1 MIRMDAAAIEAFLA
15 KHFPQAAGLVQ
26 IENITENQVDVR
38 LPIGEQHLRPGGTVS
53 GPTLMTLADTA
64 VYFLVLAHLGP
75 VALAVTTHLSIDFL
89 RRPRPDADVLG
100 TADLLKLGR
109 RLAVGTV
116 TLRSEGDPAPV
127 AHASVTYALPPETG
141 QQGPITP

>member
-1 MIRMDAAAIEAFLA
+1 MIRMDAAAIEAFLSE
-15 KHFPQAAGLVQ
+15 HFPQAIGFVR
-26 IENITENQVDVR
+26 IEDVADNRVHVR

-53 GPTLMTLADTA
+53 GPSLMTLADTA
-64 VYFLVLAHLGP
+64 MYFLVLAHVGP
-75 VALAVTTHLSIDFL
+75 VALAVTTHLSMDFL
-89 RRPRPDADVLG
+89 RRPQPEVDVLG

-127 AHASVTYALPPETG
+127 AHASVTYALPPEG
-141 QQGPITP
+141 RGGVTP